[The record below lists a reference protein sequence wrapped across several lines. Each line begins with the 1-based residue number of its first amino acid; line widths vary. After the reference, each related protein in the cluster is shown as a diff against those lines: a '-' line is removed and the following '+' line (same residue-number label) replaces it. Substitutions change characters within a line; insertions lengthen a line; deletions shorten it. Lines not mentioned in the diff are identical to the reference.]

1 MKKPI
6 MFNIIK
12 QKEWVRQYT
21 VRGDAVKRRSNNS
34 LYITVLN
41 RYEKGLLGLLANQRD
56 LRFPRGFA

>member
-21 VRGDAVKRRSNNS
+21 VRGDAVKK
-34 LYITVLN
+34 
-41 RYEKGLLGLLANQRD
+41 EE
-56 LRFPRGFA
+56 